1 MKGLQAPPKE
11 DTPSRIAARMAV
23 LVVLLFMFGVF
34 IWAAVTNQQI
44 PLVEDLRTDAVEGLE
59 FEVTERATFRV
70 DDRGDGETPVFLLH
84 DINLVGGAM
93 FESVVNSLDGEAR
106 TVAVDLP
113 GFGFST
119 RFPNE
124 GPVHTVSGMAE
135 RLAPVIEAR
144 SGEPVVLVGVGFGG
158 KVAAELAASRPDL
171 VSGLVLIDVDF
182 YDDHAGWVQSFERV
196 PWLGTAVT
204 HAFEVSG
211 AFSDSSRHPYCEE
224 GGHCLTLQ
232 QSRVRDL
239 AEEIGGTS
247 HSLQAFRSTP
257 AAAIVPARFVDITA
271 PTVVVWS
278 TKGNVS
284 QESIDRLVEGVAG
297 ASLETVDAFEAIHES
312 PDRVAAIIAGLLP

>member
-1 MKGLQAPPKE
+1 MKGLQPPPSE

-23 LVVLLFMFGVF
+23 LVVLLMMFGIF
-34 IWAAVTNQQI
+34 IWAVVTNQQI
-44 PLVEDLRTDAVEGLE
+44 PLVEDLRIDAVEGLE
-59 FEVTERATFRV
+59 FEVTERVTFRV
-70 DDRGDGETPVFLLH
+70 DDRGDGEAPVFLLH
-84 DINLVGGAM
+84 DTNLAGGAM
-93 FESVVNSLDGEAR
+93 FESLVNSLDGQAR

-119 RFPNE
+119 RFPFE

-135 RLAPVIEAR
+135 RLVPVIEAR
-144 SGEPVVLVGVGFGG
+144 SGGPVVLVGVGMGG

-171 VSGLVLIDVDF
+171 VAGLVMIDVDF
-182 YDDHAGWVQSFERV
+182 YEDHGGWVQAFERV

-211 AFSDSSRHPYCEE
+211 AFSESSRHPYCEE
-224 GGHCLTLQ
+224 GGHCLTAQ

-239 AEEIGGTS
+239 VEEIGGTS

-257 AAAIVPARFVDITA
+257 AAAIVPSRFADISA

-278 TKGNVS
+278 SKGKVS
-284 QESIDRLVEGVAG
+284 EDSINRLVEGVAG
-297 ASLETVDAFEAIHES
+297 ASLERFDVYEAVHEA
-312 PDRVAAIIAGLLP
+312 PDRVAALIAGIIP

>member
-1 MKGLQAPPKE
+1 MKGLQPPPKE

-23 LVVLLFMFGVF
+23 LVVLLIMFGIF

-84 DINLVGGAM
+84 DVNLIGGAM
-93 FESVVNSLDGEAR
+93 FESLVSSLEGQAR

-119 RFPNE
+119 RFPSD
-124 GPVHTVSGMAE
+124 GPVHTVSGMAD
-135 RLAPVIEAR
+135 RLVPVIEAR
-144 SGEPVVLVGVGFGG
+144 SGGPVVLVGVGMGG

-171 VSGLVLIDVDF
+171 VAGLVMIDVDF
-182 YDDHAGWVQSFERV
+182 YDDHAGWVQAFERL

-239 AEEIGGTS
+239 AEAIAGTS

-257 AAAIVPARFVDITA
+257 AAAIVPSRFVDITA

-278 TKGNVS
+278 TRGRVS
-284 QESIDRLVEGVAG
+284 EESIERLVEGVAG
-297 ASLETVDAFEAIHES
+297 ASLDTVDAFEAVHDA
-312 PDRVAAIIAGLLP
+312 PDRVAALIAGLIP

>member
-1 MKGLQAPPKE
+1 MKGLQPPPKE
-11 DTPSRIAARMAV
+11 DTPSRIAARMVV
-23 LVVLLFMFGVF
+23 LVVMLIMFGVV
-34 IWAAVTNQQI
+34 IWAAVINQQI

-59 FEVTERATFRV
+59 LEVTERATFRV

-84 DINLVGGAM
+84 DVNLVGGAT
-93 FESVVNSLDGEAR
+93 FESLVSALDGQVR

-135 RLAPVIEAR
+135 RLVPVIEAR
-144 SGEPVVLVGVGFGG
+144 SVAPVVVVGVGYGG
-158 KVAAELAASRPDL
+158 KIAAELAATRPDL
-171 VSGLVLIDVDF
+171 VAGLVMIDVDF
-182 YDDHAGWVQSFERV
+182 YDDNSGWVQAFERL

-257 AAAIVPARFVDITA
+257 AAAVVPARLVDIST

-278 TKGNVS
+278 TKGRVS
-284 QESIDRLVEGVAG
+284 EDSIDRLVAGVAG
-297 ASLETVDAFEAIHES
+297 ARLESFDAFEAVHEA
-312 PDRVAAIIAGLLP
+312 PGRLAVLIAGLIP

>member
-1 MKGLQAPPKE
+1 MKGLQPPPNE
-11 DTPSRIAARMAV
+11 DTASRVAARMAV

-34 IWAAVTNQQI
+34 IWAAVVNQQI
-44 PLVEDLRTDAVEGLE
+44 PLVEDLRTDAVSGLE
-59 FEVTERATFRV
+59 FEVTDRATFRV

-84 DINLVGGAM
+84 DVNLVGGAM
-93 FESVVNSLDGEAR
+93 FESVVSSLEGQAR

-124 GPVHTVSGMAE
+124 GPVHTVSGMAD

-144 SGEPVVLVGVGFGG
+144 SDGPVVLVGVGFGG

-171 VSGLVLIDVDF
+171 VAGLVLIDVDF
-182 YDDHAGWVQSFERV
+182 YDDTSGLVQAFERV

-204 HAFEVSG
+204 NAFEVSG
-211 AFSDSSRHPYCEE
+211 AFSGSSRHPYCEE

-232 QSRVRDL
+232 QARVRDL

-247 HSLQAFRSTP
+247 HSLQAFRGTP

-278 TKGNVS
+278 TNGSVS
-284 QESIDRLVEGVAG
+284 EASIDRLVEEVAG
-297 ASLETVDAFEAIHES
+297 ASLETVEVFEAVHEA
-312 PDRVAAIIAGLLP
+312 PDRVAALIAGLIP

>member
-11 DTPSRIAARMAV
+11 DSPSRIAARMAV
-23 LVVLLFMFGVF
+23 LVLMLIMFGVF

-44 PLVEDLRTDAVEGLE
+44 PLVEDLRIDAVGGLE
-59 FEVTERATFRV
+59 FEVTEDATFRV

-84 DINLVGGAM
+84 DTNLVGGAM
-93 FESVVNSLDGEAR
+93 FESLVDSLDGQVR

-119 RFPNE
+119 RFPFE
-124 GPVHTVSGMAE
+124 GSVHTVSGMAE

-144 SGEPVVLVGVGFGG
+144 SGGPVVLVGVGMGG

-171 VSGLVLIDVDF
+171 VAGLVMIDTDF
-182 YDDHAGWVQSFERV
+182 YDDHAGLVQAFERV

-211 AFSDSSRHPYCEE
+211 AFSEASRHPFCRE
-224 GGHCLTLQ
+224 GGHCLTVI
-232 QSRVRDL
+232 QSRVRGL
-239 AEEIGGTS
+239 AEEVAGTT

-257 AAAIVPARFVDITA
+257 AAAIVPSRLVDIAA

-278 TKGNVS
+278 TKGRVS
-284 QESIDRLVEGVAG
+284 QDSVDRLVEGVAG
-297 ASLETVDAFEAIHES
+297 ASLETVDVFEAVHEA
-312 PDRVAAIIAGLLP
+312 PDRVAALITGLIP

>member
-11 DTPSRIAARMAV
+11 DTPARIAARMAV
-23 LVVLLFMFGVF
+23 LVVLLIMFAIF

-44 PLVEDLRTDAVEGLE
+44 PLVEDLRPDAVGGLE

-84 DINLVGGAM
+84 DVNLAGGAL
-93 FESVVNSLDGEAR
+93 FESLVNSLEGQAR

-119 RFPNE
+119 RFPFD

-135 RLAPVIEAR
+135 RLIPVIEAR
-144 SGEPVVLVGVGFGG
+144 SGGPVVLVGVGMGG
-158 KVAAELAASRPDL
+158 KIAAELAASRPDL
-171 VSGLVLIDVDF
+171 VAGLVMIDVDF
-182 YDDHAGWVQSFERV
+182 YDDHAGWVQAFERM

-224 GGHCLTLQ
+224 GGHCLTLE

-239 AEEIGGTS
+239 AEEIAGTS

-257 AAAIVPARFVDITA
+257 AAAIVPSRFVDITA

-278 TKGNVS
+278 TKGKVS
-284 QESIDRLVEGVAG
+284 EESIDRLIEGVAG
-297 ASLETVDAFEAIHES
+297 ASLETVDAFEAVHEA
-312 PDRVAAIIAGLLP
+312 PDRIAALIAGLIP